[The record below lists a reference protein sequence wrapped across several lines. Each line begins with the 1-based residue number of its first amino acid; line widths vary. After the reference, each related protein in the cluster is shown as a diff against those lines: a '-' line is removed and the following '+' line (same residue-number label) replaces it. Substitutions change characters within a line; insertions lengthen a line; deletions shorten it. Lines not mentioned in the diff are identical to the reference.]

1 MSRNRLLEMG
11 EATRA
16 RSTGRWLLP
25 WQIALYEL
33 VLTFAVVGSYGLD
46 VWIRDHV
53 TASDNGFI
61 AALQVLGDV
70 GNSKWGLVTGGCVV
84 FAALALRA
92 ANDRPSR
99 KALYGWIAGAAGYVV
114 ASIAISGILTNV
126 FKIAYGRARPRYMD
140 ESLTAD
146 WDLLAFDWSHQSFPS
161 GHTTTLF
168 AFAIAMCFLLPRFRV
183 LLITFAVIGG
193 LARIAVNAHFLS
205 DVIAGAAVGGFIA
218 WWLRS
223 FLARRNWVFQVTVD
237 GQILRRPIGRWWLAG
252 SAGPASSGPL
262 LPVDGGSRLTRY
274 RRLCLILAFLLAPLA
289 LFTPLDRIAAGMFH
303 LQGNEFWITDSI
315 VGDIFHDVLRPTF
328 YWLLVV
334 GTLGL
339 AANGLRTRW
348 KRRLTIRR
356 LIYVLAVFGLGV
368 GLVTNALLKDQWDR
382 PRPLHTVEFGGEQQY
397 QPALIPT
404 HGCARNCSFVSGDA
418 SAAFAMI
425 AIPVAFA
432 TGRRRRRL
440 MQAALW
446 FGVAIG
452 LMRMFNGSHFLF
464 DVTYAGLI
472 NVWIAMALYPVIIR
486 ARRGSLS
493 RWAAKARADIHAFGQ
508 TLRQFAR
515 RCRTP

>member
-1 MSRNRLLEMG
+1 MSQNRLQQMG
-11 EATRA
+11 DATRE
-16 RSTGRWLLP
+16 RSAGCWLLP

-33 VLTFAVVGSYGLD
+33 ILTFAVVGSYGLD

-53 TASDNGFI
+53 TASENGMI
-61 AALQVLGDV
+61 EALQVLGDV

-84 FAALALRA
+84 FAGLALRA
-92 ANDRPSR
+92 ANDRRSR

-126 FKIAYGRARPRYMD
+126 FKIIYGRARPRYMAD
-140 ESLTAD
+140 GETAEWSLFA
-146 WDLLAFDWSHQSFPS
+146 LDWSHQSFPS

-168 AFAIAMCFLLPRFRV
+168 AFAIAMCFLLPRFRTW
-183 LLITFAVIGG
+183 LITFAVIGG

-205 DVIAGAAVGGFIA
+205 DVIAGAALGGFIA

-223 FLARRNWVFQVTVD
+223 FLARRNWVFQIAAD
-237 GQILRRPIGRWWLAG
+237 GQVLRQPVGRWWLARP
-252 SAGPASSGPL
+252 AGPASAGPL
-262 LPVDGGSRLTRY
+262 LTVDGGSRLTRY
-274 RRLCLILAFLLAPLA
+274 RRLCLILGFLIAPLA
-289 LFTPLDRIAAGMFH
+289 LFTPLDRIAAGLFH
-303 LQGNEFWITDSI
+303 LQGNEFWITDSM
-315 VGDIFHDVLRPTF
+315 VGDLFHDVLRPTF
-328 YWLLVV
+328 YWLLIV
-334 GTLGL
+334 GALGL
-339 AANGLRTRW
+339 TANGLRKRW

-382 PRPLHTVEFGGEQQY
+382 PRPLHTVEFGGAQQY

-404 HGCARNCSFVSGDA
+404 HGCERNCSFVSGDA

-425 AIPVAFA
+425 AIPIAFA
-432 TGRRRRRL
+432 TGRRRRRW
-440 MQAALW
+440 MKAALW

-452 LMRMFNGSHFLF
+452 LMRMFNGSHFMF
-464 DVTYAGLI
+464 DVAYAGLI
-472 NVWIAMALYPVIIR
+472 NVWIATALYPLMLKV
-486 ARRGSLS
+486 RRGSLA
-493 RWAAKARADIHAFGQ
+493 RWAVQARAGVHGFGQ